1 MRARTRGQKGFT
13 LVEVVVATIILTV
26 GLLGVAGATTTVV
39 RRLGDEARRSRADA
53 VARRRLEWLAA
64 AGSCAALADGSALE
78 GAVEER
84 WTVRADTLSR
94 TAAVTAEVTVGGAV
108 GRSAHRRYAAS
119 YATVVPC

>member
-1 MRARTRGQKGFT
+1 MRARKRGRKGFT
-13 LVEVVVATIILTV
+13 LVEVVVATTVLTV
-26 GLLGVAGATTTVV
+26 GLLGVAGATAVVV

-64 AGSCAALADGSALE
+64 AGSCTALAAGSALE

-94 TAAVTAEVTVGGAV
+94 TAAVTAQVTIGAA
-108 GRSAHRRYAAS
+108 GALAHQRYAAS